1 MVIYKFEV
9 KIVEVVKN
17 LKKELKNKNDNYED
31 IETINIKAESKA
43 AIFSDYNYDSN
54 EVLNSNL
61 EEFLVEKV
69 KNIPPKVNLR
79 VKIFTDD
86 CVDENEVKVAYK
98 NKFKGDFE
106 ELEQELK
113 RNILFAFTM
122 LILGVLFMGFL
133 ILEIYFLNNYIL
145 STILEIAV
153 WVFVWEAVDSFFL
166 ERSSIRRK
174 RYQLARLY
182 YADLEVVTLD
192 FDKIEKNLTKID

>member
-1 MVIYKFEV
+1 M
-9 KIVEVVKN
+9 EVVKN
-17 LKKELKNKNDNYED
+17 LKKELKNKNDNFED

-54 EVLNSNL
+54 EVLNSNI

-113 RNILFAFTM
+113 RNMLFAFTM

-133 ILEIYFLNNYIL
+133 ILEMYFLNNYIL

-174 RYQLARLY
+174 RYQMARLY
-182 YADLEVVTLD
+182 YAELEVVTLD

>member
-1 MVIYKFEV
+1 M
-9 KIVEVVKN
+9 EVVKN

-54 EVLNSNL
+54 EVLNSNI

-113 RNILFAFTM
+113 RNMLFAFTM

-133 ILEIYFLNNYIL
+133 ILEMYFLNNYIL

-174 RYQLARLY
+174 RYQMARLY
-182 YADLEVVTLD
+182 YAELEVVTLD

>member
-1 MVIYKFEV
+1 M
-9 KIVEVVKN
+9 EVVKN
-17 LKKELKNKNDNYED
+17 LKKELKNKNDNFED

-61 EEFLVEKV
+61 EEFLVERV

-166 ERSSIRRK
+166 KRSSIRRK

>member
-1 MVIYKFEV
+1 M
-9 KIVEVVKN
+9 EVVKN
-17 LKKELKNKNDNYED
+17 LKKELKNKNDNFED

-166 ERSSIRRK
+166 KRSSIRRK

>member
-1 MVIYKFEV
+1 M
-9 KIVEVVKN
+9 EVVKN

-113 RNILFAFTM
+113 RNMLFAFTM

-182 YADLEVVTLD
+182 YADLEVVALD

>member
-9 KIVEVVKN
+9 RIVEVVKN
-17 LKKELKNKNDNYED
+17 LKKELKNKNDNFED
-31 IETINIKAESKA
+31 IETINIKADSKA

-113 RNILFAFTM
+113 RNMLFAFTM

>member
-1 MVIYKFEV
+1 M
-9 KIVEVVKN
+9 EVVKN

-113 RNILFAFTM
+113 RNMLFAFTM

>member
-1 MVIYKFEV
+1 M
-9 KIVEVVKN
+9 EVVKN

-113 RNILFAFTM
+113 RNMLFAFTM

-133 ILEIYFLNNYIL
+133 ILEMYFLNNYIL

>member
-1 MVIYKFEV
+1 M
-9 KIVEVVKN
+9 EVVKN
-17 LKKELKNKNDNYED
+17 LKKELKNKNDNFED
-31 IETINIKAESKA
+31 IETINIKADSKA

-113 RNILFAFTM
+113 RNMLFAFTM

>member
-1 MVIYKFEV
+1 M
-9 KIVEVVKN
+9 EVVKN
-17 LKKELKNKNDNYED
+17 LKKELKNKNDNFED

-79 VKIFTDD
+79 VKIFTND

-113 RNILFAFTM
+113 RNMLFAFTM

-153 WVFVWEAVDSFFL
+153 WVFIWEAVDSFFL

-174 RYQLARLY
+174 RYQMARLY
-182 YADLEVVTLD
+182 YADLEVVALD

>member
-1 MVIYKFEV
+1 M
-9 KIVEVVKN
+9 EVVKN
-17 LKKELKNKNDNYED
+17 LKKELKNKNDNFED

-113 RNILFAFTM
+113 RNMLFAFTM

>member
-9 KIVEVVKN
+9 RIVEVVKN

-54 EVLNSNL
+54 EVLNSNI

-113 RNILFAFTM
+113 RNMLFAFTM

>member
-1 MVIYKFEV
+1 M
-9 KIVEVVKN
+9 EVVKN

-54 EVLNSNL
+54 EVLNSNI

-113 RNILFAFTM
+113 RNMLFAFTM

-182 YADLEVVTLD
+182 YADLEVVALD

>member
-1 MVIYKFEV
+1 M
-9 KIVEVVKN
+9 EVVKN

-113 RNILFAFTM
+113 RNMLFAFTM

-174 RYQLARLY
+174 RYQMARLY
-182 YADLEVVTLD
+182 YAELEVVTLD

>member
-17 LKKELKNKNDNYED
+17 LKKELKNKNDNFED

-54 EVLNSNL
+54 EVLNSNI

-113 RNILFAFTM
+113 RNMLFAFTM

-133 ILEIYFLNNYIL
+133 ILEMYFLNNYIL

-174 RYQLARLY
+174 RYQMARLY
-182 YADLEVVTLD
+182 YAELEVVTLD

>member
-9 KIVEVVKN
+9 RIVEVVKN
-17 LKKELKNKNDNYED
+17 LKKELKNKNDNFED
-31 IETINIKAESKA
+31 IETINIKADSKA

-113 RNILFAFTM
+113 RNMLFALTM

-133 ILEIYFLNNYIL
+133 ILEMYFLNNYIL

-174 RYQLARLY
+174 RYQMARLY

>member
-1 MVIYKFEV
+1 MEVI
-9 KIVEVVKN
+9 KN
-17 LKKELKNKNDNYED
+17 LKKELKNKNDNFED

-113 RNILFAFTM
+113 RNMLFAFTM

-182 YADLEVVTLD
+182 YADLEVVALD

>member
-1 MVIYKFEV
+1 M
-9 KIVEVVKN
+9 EVVKN

-31 IETINIKAESKA
+31 IETINIKADSKA

-113 RNILFAFTM
+113 RNMLFAFTM

>member
-1 MVIYKFEV
+1 M
-9 KIVEVVKN
+9 EVVKN
-17 LKKELKNKNDNYED
+17 LKKELKNKNDNFED

-61 EEFLVEKV
+61 EEFLIEKV

-113 RNILFAFTM
+113 RNMLFAFTM

-133 ILEIYFLNNYIL
+133 ILEMYFLNNYIL

>member
-1 MVIYKFEV
+1 M
-9 KIVEVVKN
+9 EVVKN

-113 RNILFAFTM
+113 RNTLFAFTM

>member
-1 MVIYKFEV
+1 M
-9 KIVEVVKN
+9 EVVKN
-17 LKKELKNKNDNYED
+17 LKKELKNKNDNFED

-113 RNILFAFTM
+113 RNMLFALTM

-174 RYQLARLY
+174 RYQMARLY

>member
-1 MVIYKFEV
+1 M
-9 KIVEVVKN
+9 EVVKN

-113 RNILFAFTM
+113 RNMLFAFTM

-133 ILEIYFLNNYIL
+133 ILEMYFLNNYIL

-174 RYQLARLY
+174 RYQMARLY
-182 YADLEVVTLD
+182 YADLEVVALD

>member
-54 EVLNSNL
+54 EVLNSNI

-113 RNILFAFTM
+113 RNMLFAFTM

-133 ILEIYFLNNYIL
+133 ILEMYFLNNYIL

-174 RYQLARLY
+174 RYQMARLY
-182 YADLEVVTLD
+182 YAELEVVTLD

>member
-9 KIVEVVKN
+9 RIVEVVKN
-17 LKKELKNKNDNYED
+17 LKKELKNKNDNFED

-113 RNILFAFTM
+113 RNMLFAFTM